1 MWWPTLSIK
10 TTPVLPVGLFGSAF
24 LAGNS
29 AVAITRAASAA
40 RGVERRVNMAFI
52 ISLKWRRRGTGIV
65 RIVHRA
71 DLDQFFM
78 AARIEIAHTPFH
90 ICVRHT
96 SWHDHLHPGY
106 MPITSGEASRPILR
120 PAFSKELFPLCDFQH
135 NASAQ

>member
-40 RGVERRVNMAFI
+40 RGVERRVNIAFI

-65 RIVHRA
+65 RIVDRA
-71 DLDQFFM
+71 DLDQCSR
-78 AARIEIAHTPFH
+78 AARLEIAHRPFH
-90 ICVRHT
+90 ICVRDN
-96 SWHDHLHPGY
+96 SWHDHLDTG
-106 MPITSGEASRPILR
+106 
-120 PAFSKELFPLCDFQH
+120 
-135 NASAQ
+135 